1 MCVWLY
7 LSESISC
14 SCFSTLSEVGCLASC
29 ANSLPPSR
37 EVPQCVLAS
46 GWREVAKKEER
57 EAGRPMDTMNEQS
70 VDDAGSSVSELCYEC
85 GQAHMV
91 LENHLYDYK
100 DEVDDEL
107 VCHICLQPLL
117 QPLDTPCQH
126 TFCFKCLENF
136 LQEQD
141 FCPMDRKRL
150 HFQHCRRSSLLVR
163 NLLDKLPVHCPFRPD
178 CDMVM
183 QRCELDPHLHN
194 RCVGLT
200 KYRAKIESKRQLS
213 VKGTQQSAADDTMSA
228 PEESTAAEASLQAA
242 EPGLVNPAFEEDQ
255 DEDDLPRLSS
265 LLAETT
271 IVEIHRADPQEEL
284 GIQVVGGKDTPLC
297 NIVIQEIL
305 RDSVVALNGKLAPGD
320 HITEVNGVNITSVP
334 HSYAVNVLRK
344 PCSVVRLSVLQERG
358 FAVRGSAQERSGGG
372 GGGGSSKGAPRQTV
386 HVALHKRDR
395 SEPLGIK
402 LIRKG
407 DEAGVFILDL
417 LAGGLAARD
426 GKLHNNDKVLMINQ
440 QDLVSGTPE
449 MAAHIIQ
456 SSEGVVSFTVQR
468 CPDQQSPEIIEEAG
482 SSNSSP
488 SRQGNKSQQHHCRR
502 RSHYQKDLSQ
512 TSMCVEKTVLVKKE
526 PRDSLGIT
534 ISGGRENRYKVP
546 IYVTSIQPV
555 GCLYRD
561 RRIKRGNVLLNING
575 VDLTQLSY
583 GEAVSVL
590 KLNAAS
596 STVMLK
602 VLELP
607 DSEAGS
613 TSDELLEAGKENSYD
628 WSPLWVMWLSLPSYL
643 HCCKDIT
650 LFKSNSESWG
660 FSIVGG
666 FEDSQENHPFF
677 IKTIVPGTPAYFD
690 GRLKC
695 GDEIVAVNGV
705 STAGMS
711 NSAVIPMLKEQRN
724 RVTLT
729 VVSWP
734 GSCV

>member
-1 MCVWLY
+1 M
-7 LSESISC
+7 SEPN
-14 SCFSTLSEVGCLASC
+14 LEDASS
-29 ANSLPPSR
+29 AVN
-37 EVPQCVLAS
+37 
-46 GWREVAKKEER
+46 
-57 EAGRPMDTMNEQS
+57 
-70 VDDAGSSVSELCYEC
+70 ELCCEC

-91 LENHLYDYK
+91 LENHLYDYQ

-107 VCHICLQPLL
+107 ICHICLQPLL
-117 QPLDTPCQH
+117 QPLDTPCGH

-150 HFQHCRRSSLLVR
+150 HFQHCRKSSLLVR
-163 NLLDKLPVHCPFRPD
+163 NLLDKLLVFCPFRLD
-178 CDMVM
+178 CEKVM
-183 QRCELDPHLHN
+183 QRCELDPHLQN
-194 RCVGLT
+194 RCPGLI
-200 KYRAKIESKRQLS
+200 KYRVKIESKRLS
-213 VKGTQQSAADDTMSA
+213 SLKRNQDTAPDDATIAAEGSAAA
-228 PEESTAAEASLQAA
+228 VSLRTA
-242 EPGLVNPAFEEDQ
+242 EPGLVNPAFEEDHE
-255 DEDDLPRLSS
+255 EDDLPRLSS

-271 IVEIHRADPQEEL
+271 VVEIHRLDPQEEL
-284 GIQVVGGKDTPLC
+284 GIQIVGGKDTPLC

-305 RDSVVALNGKLAPGD
+305 RDSVVARNGKLAPGD

-334 HSYAVNVLRK
+334 HSYAISILRQ
-344 PCSVVRLSVLQERG
+344 PCSVSRLTVLQERG
-358 FAVRGSAQERSGGG
+358 FAIRGSSQERS
-372 GGGGSSKGAPRQTV
+372 SSNAHKQTL
-386 HVALHKRDR
+386 HVTLHKRDR

-402 LIRKG
+402 LIRKA
-407 DEAGVFILDL
+407 DEPGVFILDL

-426 GKLHNNDKVLMINQ
+426 GKLRNNDKVLMINQ
-440 QDLVSGTPE
+440 QDLKNGTPE
-449 MAAHIIQ
+449 IAAQIIQ
-456 SSEGVVSFTVQR
+456 SSEGNVNFAIQR
-468 CPDQQSPEIIEEAG
+468 CSDRQSPEIIDEAG

-488 SRQGNKSQQHHCRR
+488 TRYRNKSLQHHCRR

-512 TSMCVEKTVLVKKE
+512 ASMCLEKTVPMRKE
-526 PRDSLGIT
+526 PRESLGIT
-534 ISGGRENRYKVP
+534 ISGGRENKYKVP

-561 RRIKRGNVLLNING
+561 RRIKRGNVLLSING

-583 GEAVSVL
+583 NEAVSVL

-596 STVMLK
+596 SAVVLK
-602 VLELP
+602 VLEFP
-607 DSEAGS
+607 NIEEMSAAE
-613 TSDELLEAGKENSYD
+613 ELLEAGKENDYD
-628 WSPLWVMWLSLPSYL
+628 WSPLWVMWLGLPSYL
-643 HCCKDIT
+643 HCCNDII
-650 LFKSNSESWG
+650 LHKSNSESWG

-666 FEDSQENHPFF
+666 FEESKDNQPFF

-695 GDEIVAVNGV
+695 GDEIIAVNGV

-734 GSCV
+734 GSHV

>member
-1 MCVWLY
+1 M
-7 LSESISC
+7 SDPIIEDTN
-14 SCFSTLSEVGCLASC
+14 STV
-29 ANSLPPSR
+29 N
-37 EVPQCVLAS
+37 
-46 GWREVAKKEER
+46 
-57 EAGRPMDTMNEQS
+57 
-70 VDDAGSSVSELCYEC
+70 ELCHEC
-85 GQAHMV
+85 GQTHMV
-91 LENHLYDYK
+91 LENHLYDYQN
-100 DEVDDEL
+100 DVDDEL

-117 QPLDTPCQH
+117 QPLDTPCGH

-141 FCPMDRKRL
+141 FCPMDRKKL
-150 HFQHCRRSSLLVR
+150 HFQHCRKSSLLVR
-163 NLLDKLPVHCPFRPD
+163 NLLDKLVVHCPFQLD
-178 CDMVM
+178 CDKVM
-183 QRCELDPHLHN
+183 QRCELDPHLQN
-194 RCVGLT
+194 RCPGLM
-200 KYRAKIESKRQLS
+200 KHRVKIENKQRLS
-213 VKGTQQSAADDTMSA
+213 LKANQHTALDDT
-228 PEESTAAEASLQAA
+228 TVAAGSVSLQAA

-255 DEDDLPRLSS
+255 EEDDLPRLSS

-284 GIQVVGGKDTPLC
+284 GIRIVGGKDTPLC

-305 RDSVVALNGKLAPGD
+305 RDSLVARNGKLAPGD
-320 HITEVNGVNITSVP
+320 HIIEVNGVNITSIP
-334 HSYAVNVLRK
+334 HNYAINVLRQ
-344 PCSVVRLSVLQERG
+344 PCSILRLSVLQERG
-358 FAVRGSAQERSGGG
+358 FAIRGSSQERS
-372 GGGGSSKGAPRQTV
+372 SSSTQKQTV
-386 HVALHKRDR
+386 NVTLQKRDR
-395 SEPLGIK
+395 NEPLGIK

-407 DEAGVFILDL
+407 DEPGVFILDL

-440 QDLVSGTPE
+440 QDLKNGTPE
-449 MAAHIIQ
+449 VAAHIIQ
-456 SSEGVVSFTVQR
+456 SSEGIVSFTVQR
-468 CPDQQSPEIIEEAG
+468 GPDHQSPEIIDEAG

-488 SRQGNKSQQHHCRR
+488 SRQRSKSLQQHCRR
-502 RSHYQKDLSQ
+502 RSHYQKDTSQ
-512 TSMCVEKTVLVKKE
+512 VSMCLEKMVLVRKE
-526 PRDSLGIT
+526 PRESLGIT
-534 ISGGRENRYKVP
+534 ISGGRENKYKVP

-583 GEAVSVL
+583 SEAVSVL
-590 KLNAAS
+590 KLKAAS
-596 STVMLK
+596 STVALK
-602 VLELP
+602 VLEFP
-607 DSEAGS
+607 NIEMSSISE
-613 TSDELLEAGKENSYD
+613 ELLEAGKENSYD

-643 HCCKDIT
+643 HCCNDIT
-650 LFKSNSESWG
+650 LDKSNSESWG

-666 FEDSQENHPFF
+666 FEDSKENQPFF

>member
-1 MCVWLY
+1 MSDPNL
-7 LSESISC
+7 ED
-14 SCFSTLSEVGCLASC
+14 ASF
-29 ANSLPPSR
+29 AVN
-37 EVPQCVLAS
+37 
-46 GWREVAKKEER
+46 
-57 EAGRPMDTMNEQS
+57 
-70 VDDAGSSVSELCYEC
+70 ELCCEC

-91 LENHLYDYK
+91 LENHLYDYQ

-107 VCHICLQPLL
+107 VCHICLQALL
-117 QPLDTPCQH
+117 QPLDTPCGH

-150 HFQHCRRSSLLVR
+150 HFQHCRKSSLLVR
-163 NLLDKLPVHCPFRPD
+163 NLLDKLIVFCPFRLD
-178 CDMVM
+178 CEKVM
-183 QRCELDPHLHN
+183 QRCELDPHLQN
-194 RCVGLT
+194 RCPGL
-200 KYRAKIESKRQLS
+200 KNYRLKLENKRLS
-213 VKGTQQSAADDTMSA
+213 SLKRNQDTAPDDATI
-228 PEESTAAEASLQAA
+228 AAEGSASAVVSFQTAQ
-242 EPGLVNPAFEEDQ
+242 PGLVNPAFEEDHE
-255 DEDDLPRLSS
+255 EDDLPRLSS

-271 IVEIHRADPQEEL
+271 VVEIHRLDPQEEL
-284 GIQVVGGKDTPLC
+284 GIQIVGGKDTPLC

-305 RDSVVALNGKLAPGD
+305 RDSIVARNGKLAPGD

-334 HSYAVNVLRK
+334 HSYAISILRQ
-344 PCSVVRLSVLQERG
+344 PCSVSRLAVLQERG
-358 FAVRGSAQERSGGG
+358 FAIRGSSQERS
-372 GGGGSSKGAPRQTV
+372 SSNNTHKQTL
-386 HVALHKRDR
+386 HVTLHKRDR

-402 LIRKG
+402 LIRKA
-407 DEAGVFILDL
+407 DEPGVFILDL

-426 GKLHNNDKVLMINQ
+426 GKLRNNDKVLMINQ
-440 QDLVSGTPE
+440 QDLKNGTPE
-449 MAAHIIQ
+449 IAAQIIQ
-456 SSEGVVSFTVQR
+456 SSEGNVNFAIQR

-488 SRQGNKSQQHHCRR
+488 PRHRNKSLQHHCRR

-512 TSMCVEKTVLVKKE
+512 ASMCLEKTVPVRKE
-526 PRDSLGIT
+526 PRESLGIT
-534 ISGGRENRYKVP
+534 ISGGRENKYKVP

-555 GCLYRD
+555 GCLYKD
-561 RRIKRGNVLLNING
+561 RRIKKGNVLLSING

-583 GEAVSVL
+583 NEAVSVL

-596 STVMLK
+596 STVVLR
-602 VLELP
+602 VLEFP
-607 DSEAGS
+607 NTD
-613 TSDELLEAGKENSYD
+613 TSSAAEELLEACKENDYD
-628 WSPLWVMWLSLPSYL
+628 WSPLWVMWLGLPSYL
-643 HCCKDIT
+643 HCCNDIT
-650 LFKSNSESWG
+650 LYKSNSESWG

-666 FEDSQENHPFF
+666 FEESQDNQPFF

-705 STAGMS
+705 STTGMS

-734 GSCV
+734 GSHV

>member
-1 MCVWLY
+1 MSDAVV
-7 LSESISC
+7 ED
-14 SCFSTLSEVGCLASC
+14 ASS
-29 ANSLPPSR
+29 A
-37 EVPQCVLAS
+37 
-46 GWREVAKKEER
+46 
-57 EAGRPMDTMNEQS
+57 M
-70 VDDAGSSVSELCYEC
+70 SELCYEC

-91 LENHLYDYK
+91 LENHLYDYQH
-100 DEVDDEL
+100 EVDDEL

-117 QPLDTPCQH
+117 QPLDTPCGH

-141 FCPMDRKRL
+141 FCPMDRKKL
-150 HFQHCRRSSLLVR
+150 HFQHCRKSSLLVR
-163 NLLDKLPVHCPFRPD
+163 NLLDKLVVHCPFRLD
-178 CDMVM
+178 CDKVM
-183 QRCELDPHLHN
+183 QRCELDPHLQN
-194 RCVGLT
+194 RCPGLM
-200 KYRAKIESKRQLS
+200 KYRVKIEHKRQPSL
-213 VKGTQQSAADDTMSA
+213 KGNQHPTQDDTTRAAEGSAA
-228 PEESTAAEASLQAA
+228 AAVSLQTAD
-242 EPGLVNPAFEEDQ
+242 PGLVNPAFEEDQ
-255 DEDDLPRLSS
+255 EEDDLPRLSS

-271 IVEIHRADPQEEL
+271 VVEIHRTDPQEEL
-284 GIQVVGGKDTPLC
+284 GIRIVGGKDTPLC

-305 RDSVVALNGKLAPGD
+305 RDSIVARNGRLAPGD
-320 HITEVNGVNITSVP
+320 HITEVNGINITSVP
-334 HSYAVNVLRK
+334 HSYAIHVLRQ
-344 PCSVVRLSVLQERG
+344 PCSVSRLSVLQERG
-358 FAVRGSAQERSGGG
+358 FAVRGSSQERS
-372 GGGGSSKGAPRQTV
+372 SSSSNSNTQKQTV
-386 HVALHKRDR
+386 HVTLHKRDR
-395 SEPLGIK
+395 NEPLGIK

-407 DEAGVFILDL
+407 DEPGVFILDL

-440 QDLVSGTPE
+440 QDLKNGTPE
-449 MAAHIIQ
+449 MAAQIIQ
-456 SSEGVVSFTVQR
+456 
-468 CPDQQSPEIIEEAG
+468 
-482 SSNSSP
+482 
-488 SRQGNKSQQHHCRR
+488 
-502 RSHYQKDLSQ
+502 DLLQ
-512 TSMCVEKTVLVKKE
+512 TSMCIEKAVLLKKE
-526 PRDSLGIT
+526 PRESLGIT
-534 ISGGRENRYKVP
+534 ISGGRENKYKVP

-561 RRIKRGNVLLNING
+561 RRVKRGNVLLNING

-583 GEAVSVL
+583 NEAVSVL

-596 STVMLK
+596 SSVVLK
-602 VLELP
+602 VLEFPTTEMLSTSEEP
-607 DSEAGS
+607 SEAS
-613 TSDELLEAGKENSYD
+613 KENSYD

-643 HCCKDIT
+643 HCCNDIT
-650 LFKSNSESWG
+650 LYKSNSESWG

-666 FEDSQENHPFF
+666 FEDGQENQPFF

>member
-1 MCVWLY
+1 MSDVVV
-7 LSESISC
+7 ED
-14 SCFSTLSEVGCLASC
+14 ASS
-29 ANSLPPSR
+29 A
-37 EVPQCVLAS
+37 
-46 GWREVAKKEER
+46 
-57 EAGRPMDTMNEQS
+57 MN
-70 VDDAGSSVSELCYEC
+70 ELCYEC

-91 LENHLYDYK
+91 LENHLYDYQ

-117 QPLDTPCQH
+117 QPLDTPCGH

-141 FCPMDRKRL
+141 FCPMDRKKL
-150 HFQHCRRSSLLVR
+150 HFQHCRKSSLLVR
-163 NLLDKLPVHCPFRPD
+163 NLLDKLVVHCPFQLD
-178 CDMVM
+178 CDKVM
-183 QRCELDPHLHN
+183 QRCELDPHLQN
-194 RCVGLT
+194 RCPGLM
-200 KYRAKIESKRQLS
+200 KYRVKIEHKRQPSL
-213 VKGTQQSAADDTMSA
+213 KGNQHPTQNDTTGAAEGSAA
-228 PEESTAAEASLQAA
+228 AAGSLQAA
-242 EPGLVNPAFEEDQ
+242 EPGLVNPAFEDQ
-255 DEDDLPRLSS
+255 EEDDLPRLSS

-271 IVEIHRADPQEEL
+271 IVEINRTDPQEEL
-284 GIQVVGGKDTPLC
+284 GIRIVGGKDTPLC

-305 RDSVVALNGKLAPGD
+305 RDSIVARNGRLAPGD
-320 HITEVNGVNITSVP
+320 HITEVNGINITSVP
-334 HSYAVNVLRK
+334 HSYAIHVLRQ
-344 PCSVVRLSVLQERG
+344 PCSVSRLSVLQERG
-358 FAVRGSAQERSGGG
+358 FAIRGSSQERS
-372 GGGGSSKGAPRQTV
+372 SSSSSSTQKQTV
-386 HVALHKRDR
+386 HVTLHKRDR
-395 SEPLGIK
+395 NEPLGIK

-407 DEAGVFILDL
+407 DEPGVFILDL

-440 QDLVSGTPE
+440 QDIKNGTPE
-449 MAAHIIQ
+449 MAAQIIQ
-456 SSEGVVSFTVQR
+456 SSEGTVSFIIQR
-468 CPDQQSPEIIEEAG
+468 CLEQQSPEIIDEVG
-482 SSNSSP
+482 SSNNSP
-488 SRQGNKSQQHHCRR
+488 SRQRSKSLQQHCRR

-512 TSMCVEKTVLVKKE
+512 TSMCVEKTVLLKKE
-526 PRDSLGIT
+526 PRESLGIT
-534 ISGGRENRYKVP
+534 ISGGRENKYKVP

-561 RRIKRGNVLLNING
+561 RRVKRGNVLLNING

-583 GEAVSVL
+583 NEAVSVL

-596 STVMLK
+596 SNVVLK
-602 VLELP
+602 VLEFPTTEMLSTSEEP
-607 DSEAGS
+607 SEAS
-613 TSDELLEAGKENSYD
+613 KENSYD

-643 HCCKDIT
+643 HCCNDIT
-650 LFKSNSESWG
+650 LYKSNCESWG

-666 FEDSQENHPFF
+666 FEDGQENQPFF

>member
-1 MCVWLY
+1 M
-7 LSESISC
+7 SDPNIED
-14 SCFSTLSEVGCLASC
+14 
-29 ANSLPPSR
+29 ANTT
-37 EVPQCVLAS
+37 V
-46 GWREVAKKEER
+46 
-57 EAGRPMDTMNEQS
+57 N
-70 VDDAGSSVSELCYEC
+70 ELCWEC
-85 GQAHMV
+85 GQTHMV
-91 LENHLYDYK
+91 LENHLYDYQ

-117 QPLDTPCQH
+117 QPLDTPCGH

-150 HFQHCRRSSLLVR
+150 HFQHCRKSSLLVR
-163 NLLDKLPVHCPFRPD
+163 NLLDKLIVFCPFRLD
-178 CDMVM
+178 CGKVM
-183 QRCELDPHLHN
+183 QRCELDPHLQN
-194 RCVGLT
+194 RCPGLT
-200 KYRAKIESKRQLS
+200 KHKVKIENKRQSSLKTNQDIAS
-213 VKGTQQSAADDTMSA
+213 DDATIAAEGSAAA
-228 PEESTAAEASLQAA
+228 VVSLRTA
-242 EPGLVNPAFEEDQ
+242 EPGLVNPAFEEDRE
-255 DEDDLPRLSS
+255 EDDLPRLSS

-271 IVEIHRADPQEEL
+271 VVEIQRVDPQEEL
-284 GIQVVGGKDTPLC
+284 GIQIVGGKDTPLC

-305 RDSVVALNGKLAPGD
+305 RDSIVARNGKLAPGD

-334 HSYAVNVLRK
+334 HSYAVSVLRR
-344 PCSVVRLSVLQERG
+344 PCSVSRLTVLQERG
-358 FAVRGSAQERSGGG
+358 FAIRGSSQERS
-372 GGGGSSKGAPRQTV
+372 SSNSSHKQTLNV
-386 HVALHKRDR
+386 ILHKRDR
-395 SEPLGIK
+395 GEPLGIK
-402 LIRKG
+402 LIRKP
-407 DEAGVFILDL
+407 DEPGVFILDL

-426 GKLHNNDKVLMINQ
+426 GKLRNNDKVLMINQ
-440 QDLVSGTPE
+440 QDLKNGTPE
-449 MAAHIIQ
+449 IAAQIIQ
-456 SSEGVVSFTVQR
+456 SSEGSVNFAVQR
-468 CPDQQSPEIIEEAG
+468 YTDHQSSEIIDEAG

-488 SRQGNKSQQHHCRR
+488 SRHRSKSQQHHCRR

-512 TSMCVEKTVLVKKE
+512 PSMCQEKTIPVRKE
-526 PRDSLGIT
+526 PRESLGIT
-534 ISGGRENRYKVP
+534 ISGGRENKYKVP

-561 RRIKRGNVLLNING
+561 GRIKKGNVLLSING

-583 GEAVSVL
+583 NEAVSVL

-596 STVMLK
+596 STVLLR
-602 VLELP
+602 VLEFP
-607 DSEAGS
+607 NIE
-613 TSDELLEAGKENSYD
+613 TSSAAEELLEAGKENDYD
-628 WSPLWVMWLSLPSYL
+628 WTPLWVMWLGLPSYL
-643 HCCKDIT
+643 HCCNDIT
-650 LFKSNSESWG
+650 LQKSNNESWG

-666 FEDSQENHPFF
+666 FDESQDYQPFF

-734 GSCV
+734 GSHV